1 VVMSKSLE
9 DYLKGIYLLKK
20 RKQYSNKNLA
30 EYLNISPASVSEMIK
45 KLSNENYLIL
55 EGRNINLTKKGS
67 DIAVNIIRK
76 HRVWEVFLVEKLGY
90 DKDEIHEEAE
100 VLEHVTSDKLLQK
113 LEKFLFYPKECPHGS
128 PIFYDSDEF
137 NEANIMKLSDTEERD
152 EIIILSVEDN
162 IELYDYLREMDVTI
176 KENYNIIR
184 KDPFNGPIYLENS
197 EKKVKIIAYDAA
209 KLIEIYKKNTE
220 ENNEYEQ

>member
-1 VVMSKSLE
+1 MSRSLE
-9 DYLKGIYLLKK
+9 DYLKGIYLLKR

-90 DKDEIHEEAE
+90 DTDEIHEEAE

-128 PIFYDSDEF
+128 PIFYDSDGF

-184 KDPFNGPIYLENS
+184 KDPFNGPIYLKNS
-197 EKKVKIIAYDAA
+197 QKKVKIIAYDAA

>member
-1 VVMSKSLE
+1 MSKSLE

-100 VLEHVTSDKLLQK
+100 VLEHVTSDKLLKK

-128 PIFYDSDEF
+128 PIFYDSDGF

>member
-1 VVMSKSLE
+1 MSKSLE

-90 DKDEIHEEAE
+90 DTDEIHEEAE

-128 PIFYDSDEF
+128 PIFYDSDGF

>member
-1 VVMSKSLE
+1 MSRSLE
-9 DYLKGIYLLKK
+9 DYLKGIYLLKR

-30 EYLNISPASVSEMIK
+30 EYLNISHASVSEMIK

-90 DKDEIHEEAE
+90 DTDEIHEEAE

-128 PIFYDSDEF
+128 PIFYDSDGF

-184 KDPFNGPIYLENS
+184 KDPFNGPIYLKNS
-197 EKKVKIIAYDAA
+197 QKKVKIIAYDAA

>member
-1 VVMSKSLE
+1 MSRSLE
-9 DYLKGIYLLKK
+9 DYLKGIYLLKR

-90 DKDEIHEEAE
+90 DTDEIHEEAE

-128 PIFYDSDEF
+128 PIFYDSDGF

-162 IELYDYLREMDVTI
+162 IELYDYLREMDDTI

-184 KDPFNGPIYLENS
+184 KDPFNGPIYLKNS
-197 EKKVKIIAYDAA
+197 QKKVKIIAYDAA

>member
-1 VVMSKSLE
+1 MSKSLE
-9 DYLKGIYLLKK
+9 DYLKGIYLLKR

-128 PIFYDSDEF
+128 PIFYDSDGF